1 MGLISLFSHFFG
13 CCWWRSDQHSSSR
26 LVSVGP
32 ASVCSGQLFS
42 SLAWCSKGGGCCRFS
57 LEYSV
62 GTAVRNNWRCRLFSH
77 LAACAARCHGEHCR
91 KNTVETKKKKKD
103 FGKFSPISRFAGV
116 SLCLE
121 CQSPIPR
128 GLNPVSVQFVRVP
141 VRGEKKMFVC
151 YVMLYFV
158 MLCYV
163 MLYFV
168 MLWYVLFVCLFC
180 FVMFFLCYVML
191 CNVLFCFVCLF
202 VILFGFDDWQ
212 GIDEKLSGL
221 LFSFQDSL
229 VA

>member
-1 MGLISLFSHFFG
+1 M
-13 CCWWRSDQHSSSR
+13 D
-26 LVSVGP
+26 V
-32 ASVCSGQLFS
+32 A
-42 SLAWCSKGGGCCRFS
+42 GGGLTNILLPDWYR
-57 LEYSV
+57 
-62 GTAVRNNWRCRLFSH
+62 WDQRLFAVVNSFPRLLGAPKEEGVADSPSSTRLAQLCETTGGAAYFPTSLPAL
-77 LAACAARCHGEHCR
+77 LAAME
-91 KNTVETKKKKKD
+91 NIVERTQLRQKKRD

-158 MLCYV
+158 MLCYG
-163 MLYFV
+163 MFC
-168 MLWYVLFVCLFC
+168 LFVCLFVC
-180 FVMFFLCYVML
+180 FVLLCFM
-191 CNVLFCFVCLF
+191 FCFVCLF